1 MTEEFLPVRVFAKRE
16 MDEQKVEGG
25 GNNDTPN
32 WVLVGD
38 ELSSRVSTL
47 IGGLERSLFEKEH
60 NSDLPYVF
68 EVRLDER
75 DTSKSK
81 RRFVTDMLTPGSQP
95 SGIVGMR
102 GSNSLVLELRDIDEV
117 NALKKHLGQSEKYK
131 QAISC
136 VVDIRR
142 FIPSIELLHDGV
154 GCYKVKLIP
163 GAAAHA
169 ATSIFEEYLNNVDLA
184 FKRVSYSH
192 DTIIYKLDADGSQMR
207 AVLDS
212 SVSELLFSVAPMP
225 RMRAT
230 LDMLD
235 ATGLPAITVPN
246 DGEEYPV
253 LGILD
258 SGIASNSYIGPWL
271 KGQRWS
277 PYIDQDLDP
286 SHGTFVAGVALY
298 GDEMEGKT
306 WVGGVNPR
314 VIDAAVFP
322 AAGVDEDELVDNIDR
337 AMKLYSHEVKVWNL
351 SISIDREIRDD
362 EFSDFAAALDEIQ
375 DRYGVLICKSAGNC
389 TNFCGNEEK
398 GRLSCGADSVRALTV
413 GSVAHAKGPFDAAE
427 VGEASP
433 FSRKGPGPEY
443 IIKPEVCHY
452 GGNAGIGPFE
462 KISQTGVRSFTVDGG
477 VMEAAGTSFSTPRV
491 ATLAASLAS
500 TIDGD
505 FDPLLIKAMI
515 IHSATFPGDALVP
528 NDSKVDKMGFGI
540 PGGVADML
548 SDNPYSSA
556 LVLRDTLGKGEAIDI
571 LDFPM
576 PGCLVSDGRFTGQI
590 TLTLVS
596 SPILDHRQGSEYCQS
611 DIEVKFGSYDELED
625 RDITKPMILNPIGRK
640 GAKNLLRPSLYSKRK
655 QAGSSEDFAQRERML
670 IQYGGKYYS
679 VKKYA
684 IDLAELTDANLK
696 AVEQGKHWFLRLKGT
711 YRDAVERKSLET
723 GEILEQDFC
732 LMITVRDPKREA
744 PVYNEVAT
752 LLNQYGFWH
761 EAVKLSS
768 NARVRMLV

>member
-1 MTEEFLPVRVFAKRE
+1 MTEDFLPVRVFAKRD

-25 GNNDTPN
+25 GSSDTPN

-38 ELSSRVSTL
+38 ELFSRASSLV
-47 IGGLERSLFEKEH
+47 GGLERGLSEKEH
-60 NSDLPYVF
+60 NFDLPYFF

-81 RRFVTDMLTPGSQP
+81 RKYVTDMLTLGSRP

-102 GSNSLVLELRDIDEV
+102 GSNSLVFELGGIDEV
-117 NALKKHLGQSEKYK
+117 NALKEHLGQPEKYK

-142 FIPSIELLHDGV
+142 FIPSVELLNDDVAH
-154 GCYKVKLIP
+154 YKVKLIP
-163 GAAAHA
+163 NAGGHA
-169 ATSIFEEYLNNVDLA
+169 MISMFEEYLNSVGLT
-184 FKRVSYSH
+184 FKRVRYDS
-192 DTIIYKLDADGSQMR
+192 DTVAYKLYADEPQLR

-212 SVSELLFSVAPMP
+212 SVSELLFSIAPMP

-230 LDMLD
+230 LDTLG
-235 ATGLPAITVPN
+235 AARLPALATPD

-258 SGIASNSYIGPWL
+258 SGIASNAYIAPWL

-277 PYIDQDLDP
+277 PYIEQDLDP

-306 WVGGVNPR
+306 WIGGINPR
-314 VIDAAVFP
+314 VVDTAVFP
-322 AAGVDEDELVDNIDR
+322 AVGVDEDELVDNIDR
-337 AMKLYSHEVKVWNL
+337 AMKLYSREVKVWNL
-351 SISIDREIRDD
+351 SISIDGEVRDD

-389 TNFCGNEEK
+389 TNFCRNEEK

-413 GSVAHAKGPFDAAE
+413 GSVAQAKGPFDAAE

-452 GGNAGIGPFE
+452 GGNAGINPFG
-462 KISQTGVRSFTVDGG
+462 KISQTGVRSVTVNGDA
-477 VMEAAGTSFSTPRV
+477 MEAVGTSFSTPRV
-491 ATLAASLAS
+491 ATLAANLAS
-500 TIDGD
+500 LIDGD

-515 IHSATFPGDALVP
+515 VHSATFPGDALVP
-528 NDSKVDKMGFGI
+528 NDSKVDEMGFGV
-540 PGGVADML
+540 PGGVADIL
-548 SDNPYSSA
+548 SDSPYSST
-556 LVLRDTLGKGEAIDI
+556 LVLRDTLGKGEVIDI

-576 PGCLVSDGRFTGQI
+576 PECLVSDGRFTGQVI
-590 TLTLVS
+590 LTLVS
-596 SPILDHRQGSEYCQS
+596 SPILDHRQGGEYCQS

-640 GAKNLLRPSLYSKRK
+640 GSKNLLRPSLYSKRK
-655 QAGSSEDFAQRERML
+655 QASSSEGFAQRERML
-670 IQYGGKYYS
+670 IRYEGKYYP

-684 IDLAELTDANLK
+684 IDLAELTDGNLR
-696 AVEQGKHWFLRLKGT
+696 AVEQGKHWFLHLKGT
-711 YRDAVERKSLET
+711 YRDAAERGSMET

-732 LMITVRDPKREA
+732 LMVTIRDPKREA

-752 LLNQYGFWH
+752 LLDQYGFWH
-761 EAVKLSS
+761 EGVKLSS
-768 NARVRMLV
+768 SAKARMIV